1 LKKYQYASIA
11 ESQPEKSP
19 IIVVMVGTATR
30 YVLIAAWLN
39 PIPNTN
45 SFARIAKKYVMN
57 LNVIAMTNSLTHNN
71 VEYSITTGDLNPLT
85 GALDSITLWSPTLA
99 TDLVFPGG
107 WAQLL
112 DESEDYLQGK
122 ALGYFTRHD
131 VEDVAYEELPE
142 FCKRNFDK
150 FKKHFEASV
159 N

>member
-1 LKKYQYASIA
+1 
-11 ESQPEKSP
+11 
-19 IIVVMVGTATR
+19 
-30 YVLIAAWLN
+30 
-39 PIPNTN
+39 
-45 SFARIAKKYVMN
+45 
-57 LNVIAMTNSLTHNN
+57 MTNDVTHNN
-71 VEYSITTGDLNPLT
+71 VEYSITCGDLNPIT
-85 GALDSITLWSPTLA
+85 GALDSITLWSPKLA

-150 FKKHFEASV
+150 FVKHFEASV